1 MRITVSFSALA
12 LIAFADVAVA
22 DGSSSLPRIP
32 VADFATLPFLQKPI
46 LSPDGHRFVARHVA
60 DGKTTIV
67 LFNADHPEEAV
78 RSIPAANLNIFAL
91 SWAGNHRLLL
101 TAMLKGDLL
110 GTTIPYL
117 RLIAIDVDSGQS
129 RVVDG
134 KSRGVYAGD
143 VIYADPTGDWALVSS
158 QDSYVDYPSVKRVDL
173 ATGAA
178 TVVEK
183 SKDGVWDWYADDH
196 GVVRAGVAYSGR
208 RWTVWYRDKPGEKLR
223 VLKGKFEK
231 DDDGAVDKFIFRGEQ
246 SWILT
251 NERTGRFALYKY
263 DTSNGAVGDAIFEH
277 PEVDVDDAIYDRASG
292 KILAVEYEDERPRLK
307 WLSTEL
313 DVLQSN
319 IDKALPASV
328 NLPTDWSDDHQRVL
342 VWSYSGAD
350 PGRYY
355 LLDRSSR
362 KMSPVLDPYP
372 QIDPASLAE
381 MKPIEYHAR
390 DGLKL
395 HAYLTLPRGRDPKHL
410 PLILMPHGG
419 PFARDHWQYDPLVQ
433 FLANRGYAVFQPE
446 FRGSTGYGKDFVAK
460 GYGEWGRKMQDDLDD
475 GVDALVASGQVDAK
489 RVCVVGSSYGGY
501 AAMWGAVR
509 SPSRYRCAASMAGVS
524 DLPAL
529 LKHDKQLF
537 SATRYYKEWRT
548 KVGGEGKADL
558 RGVSPLS
565 FAGEIK
571 VPLLLGHGEQDENV
585 PPQQTHAMVDA
596 LNKAGAPVTSVF
608 YKDSGHGFDSSADLE
623 DWLKRL
629 ESFLAKYNPA

>member
-1 MRITVSFSALA
+1 
-12 LIAFADVAVA
+12 
-22 DGSSSLPRIP
+22 
-32 VADFATLPFLQKPI
+32 
-46 LSPDGHRFVARHVA
+46 
-60 DGKTTIV
+60 
-67 LFNADHPEEAV
+67 
-78 RSIPAANLNIFAL
+78 
-91 SWAGNHRLLL
+91 
-101 TAMLKGDLL
+101 
-110 GTTIPYL
+110 
-117 RLIAIDVDSGQS
+117 
-129 RVVDG
+129 
-134 KSRGVYAGD
+134 
-143 VIYADPTGDWALVSS
+143 
-158 QDSYVDYPSVKRVDL
+158 
-173 ATGAA
+173 
-178 TVVEK
+178 
-183 SKDGVWDWYADDH
+183 
-196 GVVRAGVAYSGR
+196 
-208 RWTVWYRDKPGEKLR
+208 
-223 VLKGKFEK
+223 
-231 DDDGAVDKFIFRGEQ
+231 
-246 SWILT
+246 
-251 NERTGRFALYKY
+251 
-263 DTSNGAVGDAIFEH
+263 
-277 PEVDVDDAIYDRASG
+277 
-292 KILAVEYEDERPRLK
+292 
-307 WLSTEL
+307 
-313 DVLQSN
+313 
-319 IDKALPASV
+319 
-328 NLPTDWSDDHQRVL
+328 
-342 VWSYSGAD
+342 
-350 PGRYY
+350 
-355 LLDRSSR
+355 
-362 KMSPVLDPYP
+362 
-372 QIDPASLAE
+372 

-509 SPSRYRCAASMAGVS
+509 SPNRYRCAASMAGVS

-548 KVGGEGKADL
+548 PVGGEGKADL